1 MTLYNFLLHETYMQE
16 LCVICEN
23 GYVAATCWIDHEDR
37 FQIPQRL
44 KDKEVVSDKWGKL
57 PVMNEDK
64 ETIRIPCHYI
74 EIGD

>member
-1 MTLYNFLLHETYMQE
+1 MTLYNFLLHATYMQE

-44 KDKEVVSDKWGKL
+44 KDKKVVSDKWGEL
-57 PVMNEDK
+57 PVTNEYN

-74 EIGD
+74 DIGD

>member
-37 FQIPQRL
+37 FQIPQKL
-44 KDKEVVSDKWGKL
+44 KDKEVMSDKWGEL
-57 PVMNEDK
+57 PVVDEEN
-64 ETIRIPCHYI
+64 TIYYIPCHYI
-74 EIGD
+74 DIGD